1 MRRKIVV
8 ANWKMHGSLSTNQSL
23 LEGYLRHLS
32 SLQHTDV
39 VVCVPYPYLAQAQTT
54 LQNSNIHWG
63 AQNLAKFPVG
73 AYTGEVSAEMLRD
86 FGSEYV
92 ILGHSE
98 RSTAYCES
106 SENIADKFMMAK
118 THQIKP
124 ILCVGE
130 TLQERES
137 GVMERVI
144 AEQLNHLLI
153 SRGADVF
160 RGAIISYE
168 PIWAIG
174 TGLSA
179 TPEQAQSMHEFIR
192 ALIKADEGDGSNPTR
207 IIYGGSVNPN
217 NASLLMAMPDV
228 DGALVG
234 RCALSSEE
242 FVKICLAAEKLGSQ

>member
-8 ANWKMHGSLSTNQSL
+8 ANWKMHGTLSTNQLL
-23 LEGYLRHLS
+23 LEGYLNGLS
-32 SLQHTDV
+32 ALQHTDIA
-39 VVCVPYPYLAQAQTT
+39 VCVPYPYLAQAQAV
-54 LQNSNIHWG
+54 LAGSNIHWG

-73 AYTGEVSAEMLRD
+73 AYTGEVSAQMLKD
-86 FGSEYV
+86 FASDFV

-118 THQIKP
+118 SNAITP

-144 AEQLNHLLI
+144 AEQIDFLLQ
-153 SRGADVF
+153 SRGAQVF
-160 RGAIISYE
+160 SDTVIAYE

-192 ALIKADEGDGSNPTR
+192 TRVAEHHVSASQQLR
-207 IIYGGSVNPN
+207 IIYGGSVNPA
-217 NASLLMAMPDV
+217 NASKLLVMPDV

-234 RCALSSEE
+234 KCALNLAD
-242 FVKICLAAEKLGSQ
+242 FIAICQAADDIG